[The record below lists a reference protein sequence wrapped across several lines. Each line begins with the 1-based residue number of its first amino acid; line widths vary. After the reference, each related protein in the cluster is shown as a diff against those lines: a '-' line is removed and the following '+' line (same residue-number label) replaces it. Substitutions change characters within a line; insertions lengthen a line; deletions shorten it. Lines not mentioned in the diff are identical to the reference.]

1 MKTPNKRP
9 TNKTKTAEREAYRHM
24 PRRSGHVTGQV
35 VALIV
40 RDPTIAPKDTQTAA
54 SKQDQGE
61 DAVPRFFH
69 QNRKFW
75 RTSKVGDL
83 VEATNIQFG
92 GNRDCALTL
101 TGVDRA

>member
-1 MKTPNKRP
+1 MKTPSKQL
-9 TNKTKTAEREAYRHM
+9 TNKTKTTESKAYCHT

-54 SKQDQGE
+54 SEQDQGE

-75 RTSKVGDL
+75 RISKGGDL
-83 VEATNIQFG
+83 VEATNIQFSRNG
-92 GNRDCALTL
+92 
-101 TGVDRA
+101 DRA